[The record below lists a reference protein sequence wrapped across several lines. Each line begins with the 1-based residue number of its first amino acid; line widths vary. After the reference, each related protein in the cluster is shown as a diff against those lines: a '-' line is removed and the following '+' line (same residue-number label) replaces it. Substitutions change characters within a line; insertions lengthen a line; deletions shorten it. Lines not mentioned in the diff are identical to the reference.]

1 LEQDVKKEI
10 IINVEEDES
19 RVAVLEEKQLVQL
32 FTERPSEQS
41 IVSNVYKG
49 RVNSILPG
57 MQAAFVDIGIDKAGF
72 LHVDDVIYDLL
83 ALAGGGGKAADERR
97 GGRPSQDSDLNPG
110 DFDVDDEEEGDE
122 EGEEASAKAEREKRR
137 ELRNKFR
144 GRRPAIQDLLQK
156 GQEIMVQVAKDPIG
170 TKGPRLTTRIS
181 LAGRSLVLMP
191 LSNNVGVSRRI
202 ADSERGMMKSLARKL
217 KPAGMGLIIRTLGSG
232 EGETEIKF
240 EVEALKNR
248 WSKVRKAYESVQ
260 APMLLYKEEAL
271 TERILRE
278 ILAKDVSQVVVD
290 DKEVAQHI
298 QDYVTS
304 FGLGEDVKVV
314 AYTNSVPVFESY
326 KLEKEIEKAL
336 RERVWLR
343 SGGYLIIQPT
353 EALTVVDVNTG
364 KFVGKKSQD
373 ETIFRTNIE
382 AAVEVARQLR
392 LRDIGGIIVIDFIDM
407 ENSDHKDKVYL
418 ALQEAIKKDK
428 AKTNILELTELGLVE
443 MTRKRV
449 KQSLLKEL
457 CQTCPYCEGR
467 GVILSEL
474 TTGLKVLRQIKR
486 VAIQTPQKELLVL
499 VHPAIAAYLLQGDG
513 HRIKHMEQKYGLKM
527 QIQDDYHIHR
537 EDFRILS
544 RRDMAEVVAPD

>member
-1 LEQDVKKEI
+1 MNAGDYDV
-10 IINVEEDES
+10 
-19 RVAVLEEKQLVQL
+19 
-32 FTERPSEQS
+32 
-41 IVSNVYKG
+41 
-49 RVNSILPG
+49 
-57 MQAAFVDIGIDKAGF
+57 
-72 LHVDDVIYDLL
+72 
-83 ALAGGGGKAADERR
+83 
-97 GGRPSQDSDLNPG
+97 
-110 DFDVDDEEEGDE
+110 DEEEEE
-122 EGEEASAKAEREKRR
+122 EGGGEVEASEKAERDKRR
-137 ELRNKFR
+137 EFRNKFR
-144 GRRPAIQDLLQK
+144 GRRPQIQDLLQK

-202 ADSERGMMKSLARKL
+202 ADSERGQMKALARKL
-217 KPAGMGLIIRTLGSG
+217 KPAGMGLIIRTLGNG
-232 EGETEIKF
+232 EGENEIKF

-248 WSKVRKAYESVQ
+248 WGKVRKAYESVP

-298 QDYVTS
+298 QDYVSS
-304 FGLGEDVKVV
+304 FGLGEDVKVQ
-314 AYTNSVPVFESY
+314 AYTNSLPVFESY

-336 RERVWLR
+336 KERVWLR
-343 SGGYLIIQPT
+343 SGGYLIIQHT

-407 ENSDHKDKVYL
+407 EHNDHKDKVYL

-449 KQSLLKEL
+449 KQSLVKEL

-474 TTGLKVLRQIKR
+474 TMGLKVIRQIKR
-486 VAIQTPQKELLVL
+486 VAIQTPEKELLVL
-499 VHPAIAAYLLQGDG
+499 VHPAIAAYLVQGDG
-513 HRIKHMEQKYGLKM
+513 HRVKYLEQKYGLNI
-527 QIQDDYHIHR
+527 QVQDDYHLHR
-537 EDFRILS
+537 EDFRILG
-544 RRDMAEVVAPD
+544 RKEMVEVVVPE

>member
-1 LEQDVKKEI
+1 MKKEI
-10 IINVEEDES
+10 VINVEEDES
-19 RVAVLEEKQLVQL
+19 RVAVLEDNQLVQL

-49 RVNSILPG
+49 RVTSILPG
-57 MQAAFVDIGIDKAGF
+57 MQAAFVDIGIEKAGF
-72 LHVDDVIYDLL
+72 LHVDDVLYDLL
-83 ALAGGGGKAADERR
+83 AALPSGKPGQAGQAGGR
-97 GGRPSQDSDLNPG
+97 GQAGSPQNDLAMG
-110 DFDVDDEEEGDE
+110 EVDMDEEEE
-122 EGEEASAKAEREKRR
+122 EEDQAEDAEAKAERERR
-137 ELRNKFR
+137 KEIRNKFR
-144 GRRPAIQDLLQK
+144 GRRPGIQDLLRRD
-156 GQEIMVQVAKDPIG
+156 QEIMVQVAKDPIG
-170 TKGPRLTTRIS
+170 TKGPRLTTRLS

-191 LSNNVGVSRRI
+191 LSNTVGVSRRI
-202 ADSERGMMKSLARKL
+202 SDSERSQMKQLARKV
-217 KPAGMGLIIRTLGSG
+217 KPQGMGLIIRTLGSG
-232 EGETEIKF
+232 DGEPELKF

-248 WSKVRKAYESVQ
+248 WQKIRKAYEGVR
-260 APMLLYKEEAL
+260 APTLLYKEEAL

-278 ILAKDVSQVVVD
+278 ILAKDVSAVTVD
-290 DKEVAQHI
+290 DKETAQRI
-298 QDYVTS
+298 QEYVTS

-314 AYTNSVPVFESY
+314 PYTSSVPLFEAY

-364 KFVGKKSQD
+364 KFIGKKSQD
-373 ETIFRTNIE
+373 ETIFRTNLE

-407 ENSDHKDKVYL
+407 ENADHKEKVGL
-418 ALQEAIKKDK
+418 VLDEAIRKDK

-474 TTGLKVLRQIKR
+474 STGLKVLRMLKR
-486 VAIQTPQKELLVL
+486 VAIQTPERDLLVL
-499 VHPAIAAYLLQGDG
+499 VHPAIAAYLVQENSS
-513 HRIKHMEQKYGLKM
+513 RIRHLEAKYGVRI

-537 EDFRILS
+537 EDIKILS
-544 RRDMAEVVAPD
+544 RGSMTELIVPE

>member
-1 LEQDVKKEI
+1 VKKEI

-19 RVAVLEEKQLVQL
+19 RVAVLEDKQLVQL

-49 RVNSILPG
+49 RVSSILPG
-57 MQAAFVDIGIDKAGF
+57 MQAAFIDIGIDKAGF

-83 ALAGGGGKAADERR
+83 ALSSGGKEAEARR
-97 GGRPSQDSDLNPG
+97 GNRPSQDSDLSPTE
-110 DFDVDDEEEGDE
+110 FDVDAEEDGEEEGEDA
-122 EGEEASAKAEREKRR
+122 ASKAEREKRR
-137 ELRNKFR
+137 EMRNKFR
-144 GRRPAIQDLLQK
+144 GRRPQIQDLLHK

-202 ADSERGMMKSLARKL
+202 SDSERGTMKSLARKL
-217 KPAGMGLIIRTLGSG
+217 KPAGMGLIIRTLGNG

-248 WSKVRKAYESVQ
+248 WAKVRKAHESVH

-278 ILAKDVSQVVVD
+278 ILAKDVSEVVVD
-290 DKEVAQHI
+290 DKETAQHI

-304 FGLGEDVKVV
+304 FGLGGDVKVTP
-314 AYTNSVPVFESY
+314 YTNSVPVFENY

-343 SGGYLIIQPT
+343 SGGYLIIQHT

-373 ETIFRTNIE
+373 DTIFRTNVE

-407 ENSDHKDKVYL
+407 ENNDHKDKVYL
-418 ALQEAIKKDK
+418 ALQEAIRKDK
-428 AKTNILELTELGLVE
+428 AKTNILEITELGLVE

-449 KQSLLKEL
+449 KQSLVKEL

-486 VAIQTPQKELLVL
+486 VAIQTPEKDLMVL
-499 VHPAIAAYLLQGDG
+499 VHPAIAAYLVQENAK
-513 HRIKHMEQKYGLKM
+513 RVKYMEQKYGLKL
-527 QIQDDYHIHR
+527 QVQDDYHIHR

-544 RRDMAEVVAPD
+544 KRDMSECVVPEER

>member
-1 LEQDVKKEI
+1 VKKEI

-49 RVNSILPG
+49 RVTSILPG

-72 LHVDDVIYDLL
+72 LHVDDVLYDLL
-83 ALAGGGGKAADERR
+83 AALPGAGSGGHSE
-97 GGRPSQDSDLNPG
+97 
-110 DFDVDDEEEGDE
+110 FDMDEEEEEEGAAEDE
-122 EGEEASAKAEREKRR
+122 EAKKERERR
-137 ELRNKFR
+137 KDLRNKFR
-144 GRRPAIQDLLQK
+144 GKRPGIQDLLK
-156 GQEIMVQVAKDPIG
+156 RDQEIMVQVAKDPIG

-202 ADSERGMMKSLARKL
+202 SDSERGNMKQLARKV
-217 KPAGMGLIIRTLGSG
+217 KPQGMGLIIRTLGSG
-232 EGETEIKF
+232 EGEVELKY

-248 WSKVRKAYESVQ
+248 WLKIRKAYEGVR
-260 APMLLYKEEAL
+260 APTLLYKEEAL

-278 ILAKDVSQVVVD
+278 ILAKDVESVTVD
-290 DKEVAQHI
+290 EKDTASRI

-314 AYTNSVPVFESY
+314 PYTNSVPLFEYY
-326 KLEKEIEKAL
+326 KLEREIEKAV

-343 SGGYLIIQPT
+343 SGGYLIIQQT

-364 KFVGKKSQD
+364 KFIGKKSQD
-373 ETIFRTNIE
+373 ETIFRTNLE

-407 ENSDHKDKVYL
+407 ENNDHKEKVTL
-418 ALQEAIKKDK
+418 ALDEAIRRDK
-428 AKTNILELTELGLVE
+428 AKTNILEITELGLVE

-449 KQSLLKEL
+449 KQSLVKEL

-474 TTGLKVLRQIKR
+474 STGLKVLRTLKR
-486 VAIQTPQKELLVL
+486 VAIQTPEKELMVL
-499 VHPAIAAYLLQGDG
+499 VHPAIGAYLNQENARRVHHLEG
-513 HRIKHMEQKYGLKM
+513 KYGLSV
-527 QIQDDYHIHR
+527 QVQDDYQMHR
-537 EDFRILS
+537 EDFRILN
-544 RRDMAEVVAPD
+544 RRSMVEISIPE

>member
-1 LEQDVKKEI
+1 MKKEI

-19 RVAVLEEKQLVQL
+19 RVAVLEDSTLVQL

-72 LHVDDVIYDLL
+72 LHVDDVAFDLL
-83 ALAGGGGKAADERR
+83 AMSSGSTPEGR
-97 GGRPSQDSDLNPG
+97 GGRASQDSDLNPSE
-110 DFDVDDEEEGDE
+110 FDVDAEDESEEEDE
-122 EGEEASAKAEREKRR
+122 GAVSKAERDKRR

-144 GRRPAIQDLLQK
+144 GRRPQIQDLLQK

-202 ADSERGMMKSLARKL
+202 SDSERGQMKALARKL
-217 KPAGMGLIIRTLGSG
+217 KPAGMGLIIRTLGNG

-248 WSKVRKAYESVQ
+248 WAKIRRANEQVP
-260 APMLLYKEEAL
+260 APTLLYKEEAL

-278 ILAKDVSQVVVD
+278 ILAKDISQVVVD
-290 DKEVAQHI
+290 DKVVAQHI

-304 FGLGEDVKVV
+304 FGLGEDVKVQ

-343 SGGYLIIQPT
+343 SGGYLIIQHT

-407 ENSDHKDKVYL
+407 ENEDHKDKVYL
-418 ALQEAIKKDK
+418 ALQESIKKDK

-449 KQSLLKEL
+449 KQSLVKEL

-474 TTGLKVLRQIKR
+474 TTGLKVLRQLKR
-486 VAIQTPQKELLVL
+486 VAIQTPEKDLLVL
-499 VHPAIAAYLLQGDG
+499 VHPAIAAYLVQGDG
-513 HRIKHMEQKYGLKM
+513 HRVRHMEQKYGLKL
-527 QIQDDYHIHR
+527 QIQDDYHVHR

-544 RRDMAEVVAPD
+544 KKDMSELVVNE

>member
-1 LEQDVKKEI
+1 VKKEI

-19 RVAVLEEKQLVQL
+19 RVAVLEDRSLVQL

-49 RVNSILPG
+49 RVTSILPG

-83 ALAGGGGKAADERR
+83 ALSNGGKAAEERR
-97 GGRPSQDSDLNPG
+97 GARPSQDSDLNPSE
-110 DFDVDDEEEGDE
+110 FDVDAEEEED
-122 EGEEASAKAEREKRR
+122 EGEEASSKAEREKRR
-137 ELRNKFR
+137 EMRNKFR

-202 ADSERGMMKSLARKL
+202 SDSERGQMKALARKL
-217 KPAGMGLIIRTLGSG
+217 KPAGMGLIIRTLGNG
-232 EGETEIKF
+232 EGETEIKY

-248 WSKVRKAYESVQ
+248 WTKVRKAYESVH

-278 ILAKDVSQVVVD
+278 ILAKDVSEVVVD
-290 DKEVAQHI
+290 DKVVAQHI

-314 AYTNSVPVFESY
+314 SYTNSVPVFESY

-343 SGGYLIIQPT
+343 SGGYLIIQHT

-373 ETIFRTNIE
+373 DTIFRTNVE

-407 ENSDHKDKVYL
+407 ENEDHKDKVYL
-418 ALQEAIKKDK
+418 ALQESIKKDK
-428 AKTNILELTELGLVE
+428 AKTNILEITELGLVE

-449 KQSLLKEL
+449 KQSLVKEL

-474 TTGLKVLRQIKR
+474 TTGLKVLRHLKR
-486 VAIQTPQKELLVL
+486 VAIQTPEKDLLVL
-499 VHPAIAAYLLQGDG
+499 VHPAIAAYLVQGDA
-513 HRIKHMEQKYGLKM
+513 HRVKRMEKEYGLRL

-544 RRDMAEVVAPD
+544 KKDMSEVVVPE